1 MCEMIKDETTYSKTV
16 DTTTQFSENNTK
28 VPTIKE
34 ITTANVSVGKT
45 KDKKVKK

>member
-1 MCEMIKDETTYSKTV
+1 MIKDETTYSKTV

-28 VPTIKE
+28 VPTIK
-34 ITTANVSVGKT
+34 VGKT